1 MPFVR
6 PFFSWSGGCA
16 FAAVVGYFIV
26 VAAISSSRVRSSSF
40 LSRGA
45 VVRRRP
51 GCVEVDRGA
60 RLARVRSGPDGVEDV
75 IGIDRVEYGWKL
87 YAPDAATRDNP
98 YVSPLRASTE
108 ELKGLPPALVI
119 TAERSV
125 ARRRRSLCTQAQ
137 RGWRCGDRHPL

>member
-1 MPFVR
+1 MAGRGVILRRGYTESGPLSDGNYAVR
-6 PFFSWSGGCA
+6 P
-16 FAAVVGYFIV
+16 
-26 VAAISSSRVRSSSF
+26 AILLLERRVR
-40 LSRGA
+40 LRG
-45 VVRRRP
+45 RRP

-75 IGIDRVEYGWKL
+75 IGIDRVEYGWEL

>member
-60 RLARVRSGPDGVEDV
+60 RSASVRPVSDGVEDV
-75 IGIDRVEYGWKL
+75 IGIDRVEYGWEL
-87 YAPDAATRDNP
+87 YAPDAATARQ
-98 YVSPLRASTE
+98 PLCLAAAGQHRGTEGPTAGAGHHRGTIRCATKAKPMHASSKR
-108 ELKGLPPALVI
+108 LAL
-119 TAERSV
+119 R
-125 ARRRRSLCTQAQ
+125 
-137 RGWRCGDRHPL
+137 